1 MNFRIKQTIK
11 SDLFNIKLTIE
22 NILNDLCKIIKD
34 ESLLFDIR
42 LILNELIVNS
52 ALHGNNCD
60 SDKFIRLLLEIRDRR
75 IRIEVVD
82 EGCGFIYDKNDYNP
96 LELKCCGRGLII
108 VDGLSDEFYVD
119 RNKVV
124 SIKYI

>member
-11 SDLFNIKLTIE
+11 SDLLNIKFTME
-22 NILNDLCKIIKD
+22 DILKELCKIIKD
-34 ESLLFDIR
+34 ESLLFDIK

-60 SDKFIRLLLEIRDRR
+60 ADKFIKLLLEIRDRR

-82 EGCGFIYDKNDYNP
+82 EGRGFVYDKNDYNP
-96 LELKCCGRGLII
+96 LELKCCGRGLVI

-119 RNKVV
+119 KNKVV

>member
-1 MNFRIKQTIK
+1 MNFRIRQTIK
-11 SDLFNIKLTIE
+11 SDLFNIKLTME
-22 NILNDLCKIIKD
+22 DILKDLCKIIED

-42 LILNELIVNS
+42 LILNELVVNS

-60 SDKFIRLLLEIRDRR
+60 SDKFIKLLLEIRDKR

-96 LELKCCGRGLII
+96 LELKCCGRGLVI

-119 RNKVV
+119 KNKVV

>member
-1 MNFRIKQTIK
+1 MNFRIDQTIK
-11 SDLFNIKLTIE
+11 SDLFNIKLTME
-22 NILNDLCKIIKD
+22 DILKDLCKIIKD

-42 LILNELIVNS
+42 LILNELVVNS

-60 SDKFIRLLLEIRDRR
+60 ADKIIRLFLEIHDRR
-75 IRIEVVD
+75 IRIEVID
-82 EGCGFIYDKNDYNP
+82 EGCGFIYDKNDYDP
-96 LELKCCGRGLII
+96 LELKCCGRGLVI

-119 RNKVV
+119 KNKVV

>member
-1 MNFRIKQTIK
+1 MNFRIVQTIK
-11 SDLFNIKLTIE
+11 SDLINVRLTME
-22 NILNDLCKIIKD
+22 DILEELCKIIND

-42 LILNELIVNS
+42 LILNELVVNS

-60 SDKFIRLLLEIRDRR
+60 TDKFVKLFLEIRDKK
-75 IRIEVVD
+75 IKIEVVD
-82 EGCGFIYDKNDYNP
+82 EGCGFIYDRTDYDP
-96 LELKCCGRGLII
+96 LELRCCGRGLVI

-119 RNKVV
+119 KNKVV

>member
-1 MNFRIKQTIK
+1 MNFIINQVIK
-11 SDLFNIKLTIE
+11 SDLYNIKLTME
-22 NILNDLCKIIKD
+22 ATLKELCRIIKD

-42 LILNELIVNS
+42 LILSELIVNS

-60 SDKFIRLLLEIRDRR
+60 TDKFIKLLLEVHDKH

-82 EGCGFIYDKNDYNP
+82 EGCGFIYDKNQYNP
-96 LELKCCGRGLII
+96 LELKCCGRGLVI

-119 RNKVV
+119 KNKVV
-124 SIKYI
+124 SIKYF

>member
-1 MNFRIKQTIK
+1 ME
-11 SDLFNIKLTIE
+11 D
-22 NILNDLCKIIKD
+22 ILKELCKIIKD

-42 LILNELIVNS
+42 LILNELVVNS

-60 SDKFIRLLLEIRDRR
+60 ANKFIKLLLEIHDKR
-75 IRIEVVD
+75 IKIEVID
-82 EGCGFIYDKNDYNP
+82 EGCGFIFDRDDYDP
-96 LELKCCGRGLII
+96 LELKCCGRGLVI

-119 RNKVV
+119 KNKVI

>member
-1 MNFRIKQTIK
+1 LNFRIVQTIK
-11 SDLFNIKLTIE
+11 SDLINVRLTME
-22 NILNDLCKIIKD
+22 DILEELCKIIND

-42 LILNELIVNS
+42 LILNELVVNS

-60 SDKFIRLLLEIRDRR
+60 TDKFVKLFLEIRDKK
-75 IRIEVVD
+75 IKIEVVD
-82 EGCGFIYDKNDYNP
+82 EGCGFIYDRTDYDP
-96 LELKCCGRGLII
+96 LELRCCGRGLVI

-119 RNKVV
+119 KNKVV

>member
-1 MNFRIKQTIK
+1 MNFRINQTIK
-11 SDLFNIKLTIE
+11 SDLYNVKITMEDIIKQ
-22 NILNDLCKIIKD
+22 LCKIIKD

-52 ALHGNNCD
+52 VLHGNNCD
-60 SDKFIRLLLEIRDRR
+60 TNKLIRLLLEIYDGR
-75 IRIEVVD
+75 IKIEIVD

-96 LELKCCGRGLII
+96 LELKCCGRGLVI

-119 RNKVV
+119 KNKVI